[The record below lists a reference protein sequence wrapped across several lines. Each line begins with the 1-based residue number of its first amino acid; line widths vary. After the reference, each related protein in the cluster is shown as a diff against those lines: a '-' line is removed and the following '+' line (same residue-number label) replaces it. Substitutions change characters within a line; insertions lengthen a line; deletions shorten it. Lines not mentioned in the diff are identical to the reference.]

1 MPVQLRPDVKLSK
14 LAFKI
19 LGTPKDL
26 QQKNQV
32 KPTQRQE
39 QSWRSTSST
48 SR

>member
-1 MPVQLRPDVKLSK
+1 MPVQLRPDVKLAK
-14 LAFKI
+14 VAFKI

-26 QQKNQV
+26 QQRNQS

-39 QSWRSTSST
+39 RSWRSTSST